1 MTQGATGSATGTPE
15 IAKERFSLKH
25 AFAVMEGD
33 PFSAG
38 EKENLV
44 VLLSDVAVPDAM
56 RRPPND
62 WRIWVSDQA
71 GAGAI
76 HGLIVTISPRRKFAD
91 SGSVVTKRG
100 GGSCFI
106 WNRCL
111 ATSRVSCNSR
121 LPARSAPAPPENYR

>member
-1 MTQGATGSATGTPE
+1 MPSSSGWFCLTVVSFALVAAMAMTQGATGSATGTPE

-25 AFAVMEGD
+25 AFAVMERD
-33 PFSAG
+33 PFSEG

-76 HGLIVTISPRRKFAD
+76 HGLIVTISPRRKFC
-91 SGSVVTKRG
+91 GQRQRRHQTG
-100 GGSCFI
+100 WGLMF
-106 WNRCL
+106 
-111 ATSRVSCNSR
+111 
-121 LPARSAPAPPENYR
+121 

>member
-1 MTQGATGSATGTPE
+1 MDAFFKRMVLPYGRFLRPRGCDGHDAGATGSATGTLE

-33 PFSAG
+33 PLSDC

-76 HGLIVTISPRRKFAD
+76 HGLIVTLSPRRKFC
-91 SGSVVTKRG
+91 GQRQRRHQTG
-100 GGSCFI
+100 WGLMF
-106 WNRCL
+106 
-111 ATSRVSCNSR
+111 
-121 LPARSAPAPPENYR
+121 